1 MILSAMLNRI
11 LTAALASILFCLT
24 IAPGPAVAEDWPQ
37 FLGPR
42 RDGTS
47 LETGLLDKFPEG
59 GPKILW
65 QKDVGTGYSAPS
77 IREGQLV
84 YHHRLGFEEIVE
96 CVDAAT
102 GKEIWRYGYG
112 SRYRDPFG
120 YNNGPRC
127 TPLVTD
133 KYVYVYG
140 AEGMLYCLDFKTG
153 RKVWSRNTATDWNV
167 PQPFFGIG
175 STPILEGD
183 LLIVMVGGQPNSA
196 MVAFNAK
203 TGETVWEN
211 IGKDTWNGS
220 YKLGWPGTPPVRWT
234 GTERLS
240 SYATPVAA
248 TIHGKRHILCM
259 LRQGLVSIDPK
270 DGAFNF
276 KRWFRAQVNDS
287 VNAMNPV
294 VVDDMILISAAYYS
308 VGSVLLK
315 VNEDGKGFE
324 EAWSTAARRKQDR
337 SRDPALEIHWT
348 TPIVHDG
355 FVYAFSGRNEP
366 DARFRCVDVKAG
378 TVKWDRDESWQ
389 KGRSKTPDV
398 YGRGS
403 AIMAEG
409 KLIILGEGGL
419 LGLVKV
425 NSEKLEEISRWQV
438 PKFHHPCWAAPVLSQ
453 KKVYLRS
460 EDQLLCLDFAKQ
472 E

>member
-1 MILSAMLNRI
+1 MLNRFSI
-11 LTAALASILFCLT
+11 VALALTMSTLTATAAT
-24 IAPGPAVAEDWPQ
+24 GGGEDWPQ

-42 RDGTS
+42 ADGAS
-47 LETGLLDKFPEG
+47 SETGLLDEFPAD
-59 GPKILW
+59 GPAILW
-65 QKDVGTGYSAPS
+65 AKEVGAGYSAPS
-77 IREGQLV
+77 VRGGRLV
-84 YHHRLGFEEIVE
+84 YHHRLGYEEIVE
-96 CVDAAT
+96 CVDATT
-102 GKEIWRYGYG
+102 GKEIWRHGYG
-112 SRYRDPFG
+112 SRYRDPYG

-127 TPLVTD
+127 TPLVTGEH
-133 KYVYVYG
+133 VYVYG

-153 RKVWSRNTATDWNV
+153 RKVWSRNTAADWNV

-183 LLIVMVGGQPNSA
+183 RLIVMVGGQPNSA

-211 IGKDTWNGS
+211 IGRDTWNGS
-220 YKLGWPGTPPVRWT
+220 YKTGWPGTPPVRWN
-234 GTERLS
+234 GTERLA

-248 TIHGKRHILCM
+248 TIHGKRHILCL
-259 LRQGLVSIDPK
+259 LRQGLVSIDPS
-270 DGAFNF
+270 DGSLNF

-315 VNEDGKGFE
+315 VNPDGKSFE
-324 EAWSTAARRKQDR
+324 EVWSTSARRKKDR
-337 SRDPALEIHWT
+337 RREPALEIHWT

-366 DARFRCVDVKAG
+366 DARFRCVELKTGKV
-378 TVKWDRDESWQ
+378 VWDRDESWH
-389 KGRSKTPDV
+389 KGGSKTPDV

-425 NSEKLEEISRWQV
+425 NPKKLEEISRWQV
-438 PKFHHPCWAAPVLSQ
+438 PKFHHPCWAAPVLSG

-460 EDQLLCLDFAKQ
+460 EDQLVCLDFARKK
-472 E
+472 

>member
-1 MILSAMLNRI
+1 MLRRIQILAFSLA
-11 LTAALASILFCLT
+11 LTTFSLLLTPASG
-24 IAPGPAVAEDWPQ
+24 AAEDWPQ

-42 RDGTS
+42 ADGTS
-47 LETGLLDKFPEG
+47 LETGLLEKFPDG
-59 GPKILW
+59 GPAILW
-65 QKDVGTGYSAPS
+65 QKNVGTGYSAPS
-77 IREGQLV
+77 VRGGRLV
-84 YHHRLGFEEIVE
+84 YHHRMGYEEVVE

-102 GKEIWRYGYG
+102 GKEIWRHGYG
-112 SRYRDPFG
+112 SRYRDPYG

-127 TPLVTD
+127 TPLITEER
-133 KYVYVYG
+133 VYVYG

-153 RKVWSRNTATDWNV
+153 RKVWSRNTAADWNV

-211 IGKDTWNGS
+211 IGKDTWDGTH
-220 YKLGWPGTPPVRWT
+220 KIGWPGTPPMRWT
-234 GTERLS
+234 GTESLA
-240 SYATPVAA
+240 SYATPAAA
-248 TIHGKRHILCM
+248 TIHGKRHIVCV

-270 DGAFNF
+270 DGALNF
-276 KRWFRAQVNDS
+276 KRWFRSQVNDS

-294 VVDDMILISAAYYS
+294 VVDDTILISAAYYS

-315 VNEDGKGFE
+315 VNPDGKSFE
-324 EAWSTAARRKQDR
+324 EVWSTDARRKVDR
-337 SRDPALEIHWT
+337 GHEPALEIHWT
-348 TPIVHDG
+348 TPIVRDG

-366 DARFRCVDVKAG
+366 DARFRCVELKTGKV
-378 TVKWDRDESWQ
+378 VWDRDESWH
-389 KGRSKTPDV
+389 KGGSKTPDV
-398 YGRGS
+398 YGRGA

-438 PKFHHPCWAAPVLSQ
+438 PKFHHPCWAAPILSD

-460 EDQLLCLDFAKQ
+460 EDQLVCLDFARK

>member
-1 MILSAMLNRI
+1 MILPAMLNRI

-24 IAPGPAVAEDWPQ
+24 MAPGPAVAEDWPQ

-47 LETGLLDKFPEG
+47 LETCLLDKFPEG

-77 IREGQLV
+77 IRDGRLV

-259 LRQGLVSIDPK
+259 L
-270 DGAFNF
+270 
-276 KRWFRAQVNDS
+276 
-287 VNAMNPV
+287 
-294 VVDDMILISAAYYS
+294 
-308 VGSVLLK
+308 
-315 VNEDGKGFE
+315 
-324 EAWSTAARRKQDR
+324 
-337 SRDPALEIHWT
+337 
-348 TPIVHDG
+348 
-355 FVYAFSGRNEP
+355 
-366 DARFRCVDVKAG
+366 
-378 TVKWDRDESWQ
+378 
-389 KGRSKTPDV
+389 
-398 YGRGS
+398 
-403 AIMAEG
+403 
-409 KLIILGEGGL
+409 
-419 LGLVKV
+419 
-425 NSEKLEEISRWQV
+425 
-438 PKFHHPCWAAPVLSQ
+438 
-453 KKVYLRS
+453 
-460 EDQLLCLDFAKQ
+460 
-472 E
+472 